1 MYSKLSS
8 PLCHYPWHTALDNVL
23 WLLHVT
29 LPFPLALRT
38 LAPPPPSQP
47 LFIRHISGR
56 PTVTSV
62 SPRAVGGMGG
72 GGWGGAV
79 VTQPQRAPQWHMSK
93 GWKWRSDSLNY
104 LSSVPPLSL
113 PPSLH
118 SSLPSLVRELVFH
131 ISLRCGAVAAC
142 HGDGDGSRRNGFCFW
157 QLKFWFELHT
167 KLNNESKWER
177 EHRVKVSNRQNQFNV
192 VWLSWCTVLDYEE
205 TAVSLLLLFYYI
217 L

>member
-1 MYSKLSS
+1 M
-8 PLCHYPWHTALDNVL
+8 WHC
-23 WLLHVT
+23 
-29 LPFPLALRT
+29 PFPWLSARWL
-38 LAPPPPSQP
+38 PPPVPASIYQA
-47 LFIRHISGR
+47 HIWTPDSDLCESSCSRGDGWR
-56 PTVTSV
+56 
-62 SPRAVGGMGG
+62 